1 MRIGRIIF
9 LTVGL
14 LACNQSYPATPDA
27 GGIVIVGTSVGTGT
41 DSEAKRVSI
50 GFVVDDHGHIIAHF
64 QPKTPNQ
71 IFSVQVSAGVSIKA
85 TAIEHDTAS
94 GLTLLKAR
102 SGVENLY
109 PFALDPA
116 QPQRKV
122 FAIKVPEDPLLRHV
136 IGGALSKVQQPEP
149 GIHPGYYL
157 HNAVVGKRGAG
168 GPLFN
173 NCGEVV
179 GVMVPHKKKFLQRL
193 FGGSEENTAY
203 AVTTEWLINRFN
215 AHGINPQRVAT
226 PCLSEVA
233 QAAAAQ
239 VELEEESRRATEA
252 AQATATAQA
261 ELDAV
266 KDRLAAAQEGSEEE
280 RQRLE
285 AEVVARQNAVD
296 EARARETAAQGAL
309 EAAQNALQE
318 TRRAAQVREQEYKKW
333 GAIGAAALLLILI
346 LVWGLKQR
354 TVARERREKVAA
366 KIHAEQAEAQL
377 DAREQ
382 VDARIRQTPTVFF
395 EGADPTGQT
404 IALRIPGTSIAAAE
418 GAVVGRNPGG
428 SDFVINHPQV
438 SRRQFRVFT
447 AATAAD
453 KERALLM
460 LEDLGSTNGTTV
472 DGKKLGAGDE
482 TILADLSR
490 VQLSDLSLTV
500 RLEHTDNK

>member
-9 LTVGL
+9 LTAGL
-14 LACNQSYPATPDA
+14 LACNQSYTATPDL
-27 GGIVIVGTSVGTGT
+27 GGIVIVGTSVGTAT
-41 DSEAKRVSI
+41 DSAAKRVSI
-50 GFVVDDHGHIIAHF
+50 GFVVDDHGHIIAHL

-71 IFSVQVSAGVSIKA
+71 IFSVQVSASVNIKA

-102 SGVENLY
+102 SGVENLVRY

-179 GVMVPHKKKFLQRL
+179 GVMVPRKKKFLQRL
-193 FGGSEENTAY
+193 FGDNEENTAS
-203 AVTTEWLINRFN
+203 AVTAEWLINRFN
-215 AHGINPQRVAT
+215 AHGINPQRAT
-226 PCLSEVA
+226 NPCLSEVA
-233 QAAAAQ
+233 QTAAAE
-239 VELEEESRRATEA
+239 VELEEETRRATEA
-252 AQATATAQA
+252 AQATATAQV

-285 AEVVARQNAVD
+285 AEVAARQNAVD
-296 EARARETAAQGAL
+296 EARTRETAA
-309 EAAQNALQE
+309 
-318 TRRAAQVREQEYKKW
+318 RRAAQSREQEYKKW
-333 GAIGAAALLLILI
+333 GAIGAAALLLVLI

-366 KIHAEQAEAQL
+366 KIHAGQAEEQL
-377 DAREQ
+377 AAREQ
-382 VDARIRQTPTVFF
+382 VEARIRQTPTVFF
-395 EGADPTGQT
+395 EGADPAGQSV
-404 IALRIPGTSIAAAE
+404 ALRIPGASIAAAE

-438 SRRQFRVFT
+438 SRRQFRVF
-447 AATAAD
+447 AAAD

-490 VQLSDLSLTV
+490 VQISDLSLTV

>member
-9 LTVGL
+9 LTAGL
-14 LACNQSYPATPDA
+14 LASNQSYTATPDLS
-27 GGIVIVGTSVGTGT
+27 GIVIVGTSVGTAT
-41 DSEAKRVSI
+41 DSAAKRVSI
-50 GFVVDDHGHIIAHF
+50 GFAVDDHGHIIAHL

-85 TAIEHDTAS
+85 AAIEHDAAS

-102 SGVENLY
+102 SGVENLVRY

-179 GVMVPHKKKFLQRL
+179 GVMVPRKKKFLQRL
-193 FGGSEENTAY
+193 FGGNEENTAS
-203 AVTTEWLINRFN
+203 AVTAEWLINRFN
-215 AHGINPQRVAT
+215 AHGINPQRVANS
-226 PCLSEVA
+226 CLSEVA
-233 QAAAAQ
+233 QTAATQ

-252 AQATATAQA
+252 AQATATAQG

-266 KDRLAAAQEGSEEE
+266 KDRLAAAQEGNEEE

-285 AEVVARQNAVD
+285 AEVAARQTAVD
-296 EARARETAAQGAL
+296 EARERETA
-309 EAAQNALQE
+309 
-318 TRRAAQVREQEYKKW
+318 TRRAAQSREQEYKKW

-395 EGADPTGQT
+395 EGADPAGQT
-404 IALRIPGTSIAAAE
+404 FALRVPGASIAAAE

-438 SRRQFRVFT
+438 SRRQFRVF
-447 AATAAD
+447 AATD
-453 KERALLM
+453 KKSALLM

-490 VQLSDLSLTV
+490 VQISDLSLTV

>member
-14 LACNQSYPATPDA
+14 LACNQSYTATPDL
-27 GGIVIVGTSVGTGT
+27 GGIVIVGTSVDTAT
-41 DSEAKRVSI
+41 DSAAKRVSI
-50 GFVVDDHGHIIAHF
+50 GFVVDDHGHIIAHL

-71 IFSVQVSAGVSIKA
+71 IFSVQISAGVSIKA

-179 GVMVPHKKKFLQRL
+179 GVMVPRKKKFLQRL
-193 FGGSEENTAY
+193 FGGNEENTAS
-203 AVTTEWLINRFN
+203 AVTAEWLINRFN
-215 AHGINPQRVAT
+215 AHGINPQRAT
-226 PCLSEVA
+226 NPCLSEVA
-233 QAAAAQ
+233 QTAAAE
-239 VELEEESRRATEA
+239 VELEEETRRATEA
-252 AQATATAQA
+252 AQATATAQG

-285 AEVVARQNAVD
+285 AEVAARQNAVD
-296 EARARETAAQGAL
+296 EARTRETA
-309 EAAQNALQE
+309 
-318 TRRAAQVREQEYKKW
+318 TRRAAQTREQEYKKW
-333 GAIGAAALLLILI
+333 GAIGAAALLLVLI

-366 KIHAEQAEAQL
+366 KIHAGQAEAQL

-395 EGADPTGQT
+395 EGADPAGQRV
-404 IALRIPGTSIAAAE
+404 ALRVPGASIAAAE
-418 GAVVGRNPGG
+418 GAVVGRNPDG

-438 SRRQFRVFT
+438 SRRQFRVF
-447 AATAAD
+447 AAAAAD
-453 KERALLM
+453 KKSALLM
-460 LEDLGSTNGTTV
+460 LEDLGSTNGTIV
-472 DGKKLGAGDE
+472 DGKKLGGGDE

-490 VQLSDLSLTV
+490 VQISDLSLTV

>member
-1 MRIGRIIF
+1 
-9 LTVGL
+9 
-14 LACNQSYPATPDA
+14 
-27 GGIVIVGTSVGTGT
+27 
-41 DSEAKRVSI
+41 
-50 GFVVDDHGHIIAHF
+50 
-64 QPKTPNQ
+64 
-71 IFSVQVSAGVSIKA
+71 
-85 TAIEHDTAS
+85 
-94 GLTLLKAR
+94 
-102 SGVENLY
+102 
-109 PFALDPA
+109 
-116 QPQRKV
+116 
-122 FAIKVPEDPLLRHV
+122 
-136 IGGALSKVQQPEP
+136 
-149 GIHPGYYL
+149 
-157 HNAVVGKRGAG
+157 
-168 GPLFN
+168 
-173 NCGEVV
+173 
-179 GVMVPHKKKFLQRL
+179 MVPRKKKFLQRL

-285 AEVVARQNAVD
+285 AEVAARQTAVD
-296 EARARETAAQGAL
+296 EARERETA
-309 EAAQNALQE
+309 
-318 TRRAAQVREQEYKKW
+318 TRRAAQTREQEYKKW

-354 TVARERREKVAA
+354 TVMRERREKVAA
-366 KIHAEQAEAQL
+366 KFHAEQAEAQL

-395 EGADPTGQT
+395 EGADPAGQT
-404 IALRIPGTSIAAAE
+404 IALRVPGASIAAAE
-418 GAVVGRNPGG
+418 GAVVGRNPDG

-438 SRRQFRVFT
+438 SRRQFRVFV
-447 AATAAD
+447 ATD
-453 KERALLM
+453 KKSALLM

-482 TILADLSR
+482 TILTDLSR
-490 VQLSDLSLTV
+490 VQISDLSLTV
-500 RLEHTDNK
+500 RLEHADNK

>member
-27 GGIVIVGTSVGTGT
+27 GGIVIVGTSVDTAT
-41 DSEAKRVSI
+41 DSAVKRVSI
-50 GFVVDDHGHIIAHF
+50 GFVVDDHGHIIAHL

-85 TAIEHDTAS
+85 TAIEHDAAS

-102 SGVENLY
+102 SGVENLVRY

-149 GIHPGYYL
+149 GVHPGYYL

-179 GVMVPHKKKFLQRL
+179 GVMVPRKKKFLQRL
-193 FGGSEENTAY
+193 FGGNEENTAS
-203 AVTTEWLINRFN
+203 AVTAEWLINRFN
-215 AHGINPQRVAT
+215 AHGINPQRAT
-226 PCLSEVA
+226 NPCLSEVA
-233 QAAAAQ
+233 QAAAAE
-239 VELEEESRRATEA
+239 VELEEETRRATEA
-252 AQATATAQA
+252 AQATATAQV

-285 AEVVARQNAVD
+285 AEVAARQNAVD
-296 EARARETAAQGAL
+296 EARTRETAA
-309 EAAQNALQE
+309 
-318 TRRAAQVREQEYKKW
+318 RRAAQVREQEYKKW

-490 VQLSDLSLTV
+490 VQISDLSLTV
-500 RLEHTDNK
+500 RLEHNDNK